1 MLTSESVQTS
11 ARGRHRAGLDDLAS
25 SEASSGS
32 AVVSRAP
39 PRPPKADSAADGR
52 LLKLERDLHDARA
65 ELARLRV
72 ALTGTEASAQRARH
86 DALHD
91 SLTGLPNRRCFHERL
106 DEAVARADAAGTCV
120 AVLYIDLDG
129 FKSINDTLGHDRGD
143 ELLRIV
149 AARLSRAIRASD
161 LVSRIGGDEFACLPG
176 EALDDE
182 DLRHFAAKL
191 FDAVSAPVTL
201 DQVRLCI
208 YPSIGIAR
216 HPDGGKSAEA
226 VLRNADIAM
235 YRAKRSRSRYAFF
248 ARIQTGG

>member
-1 MLTSESVQTS
+1 MLTSESVRTS

-86 DALHD
+86 DALPD
-91 SLTGLPNRRCFHERL
+91 SLTGRPNRRGFHERL

-161 LVSRIGGDEFACLPG
+161 LVSLSASRAESSRSAFS
-176 EALDDE
+176 
-182 DLRHFAAKL
+182 LRKAA
-191 FDAVSAPVTL
+191 
-201 DQVRLCI
+201 
-208 YPSIGIAR
+208 AR
-216 HPDGGKSAEA
+216 W
-226 VLRNADIAM
+226 
-235 YRAKRSRSRYAFF
+235 RSRSATR
-248 ARIQTGG
+248 ARASIRSWSIRCSSSTFSRRGDPRATMVDWASACRWSAAWCNCTAGQSRSAATAWAAAASSS